1 MILREDLHIRDPF
14 VLTFEGKYYL
24 YKSNYGENEE
34 GILGIEVCVSD
45 DLEHFEDPVV
55 VFKRPEGFWATK
67 DFWAPEVHYYNGNFY
82 LFVTFNADD
91 AHRGTQILK
100 ASSPFGPFVPHSD
113 CAVTPRDMECLDGT
127 LYIDKKGTPYI
138 VFCNEWTQVTNGR
151 MYYAELD
158 SELKFI
164 VGEPKL
170 MFTAQDYPFVRPISR
185 GGYVTDG
192 PFMHR
197 CENGDLIML
206 WSSFGEKGY
215 FEGVLK
221 SDNGEIDG
229 KWIAQKSIFEE
240 NGGHGM
246 LFRDFEGNLKLSL
259 HYPNSPRGT
268 ERFIYYNIK
277 EENGNLSVV
286 D

>member
-1 MILREDLHIRDPF
+1 MVKRYDLNIRDPF
-14 VLTFEGKYYL
+14 ILTFEGKYYL
-24 YKSNYGENEE
+24 YKSDYGKDED
-34 GILGIEVCVSD
+34 GIIGIEVYVSE
-45 DLEHFEDPVV
+45 DLENFDGPTK
-55 VFKRPEGFWATK
+55 VFRRPEGFWATK
-67 DFWAPEVHYYNGNFY
+67 DFWAPEVHYYKGSFY
-82 LFVTFNADD
+82 LFLSLNAEDK
-91 AHRGTQILK
+91 HRGTQILK

-113 CAVTPRDMECLDGT
+113 CAVTPHEMECLDGT
-127 LYIDKKGTPYI
+127 LYIDKNGTPYI
-138 VFCNEWTQVTNGR
+138 VFCNEWTQVVNGR

-158 SELKFI
+158 SDLKAI

-170 MFTAQDYPFVRPISR
+170 MFTAKDYPGVRPISR

-197 CENGDLIML
+197 CKNGDLVML

-229 KWIAQKSIFEE
+229 KWIEQKSLFEE

-246 LFRDFEGNLKLSL
+246 LFKDLNGNLKLSL

-268 ERFIYYNIK
+268 ERAFFYNIK